1 MKKLLTITLT
11 SFLLTA
17 CQSGTRM
24 KDTWQAD
31 SFSKKDLDKVL
42 VIAVAS
48 NQSVRELFEEG
59 LALSLRNDGITAYTS
74 HQVLGKKSTREDVVA
89 YVKSHDLQYVLV
101 TKVDN
106 IKTNKDYV
114 PESVVTYY
122 TGPYYSYNYYW
133 DDGVTMVRE
142 EYTETQTIVML
153 VTTLFDAKTESPVW
167 IGHSETFEMNAVATV
182 GMEVANSALSKMSR

>member
-1 MKKLLTITLT
+1 MRLRRFITLLVCLGLA
-11 SFLLTA
+11 S
-17 CQSGTRM
+17 CGNTRM

-31 SFSKKDLDKVL
+31 SFSKRDLDKVL
-42 VIAVAS
+42 VIAVTS

-59 LALSLRNDGITAYTS
+59 LALSLRNDGIRTYTS
-74 HQVLGKKSTREDVVA
+74 NQVLGSKATREDVLA
-89 YVKSHDLQYVLV
+89 YVKSHDINYVLA

-122 TGPYYSYNYYW
+122 TGPYYGYNYYW

-142 EYTETQTIVML
+142 EYTETQTVVML
-153 VTTLFDAKTESPVW
+153 VTTLFDARTASPVW
-167 IGHSETFEMNAVATV
+167 IGHSETFEMNAVASV
-182 GMEVANSALSKMSR
+182 GMEVASAALRKMSR